1 MFLNRF
7 IKKLQAFFKLMAVV
21 LILGMVYLESYLQ
34 AILISSLLDVYW
46 FYVELKK
53 KQSRFHWLVQS
64 YLIKYGWI

>member
-34 AILISSLLDVYW
+34 AILISSLLDVY
-46 FYVELKK
+46 
-53 KQSRFHWLVQS
+53 
-64 YLIKYGWI
+64 